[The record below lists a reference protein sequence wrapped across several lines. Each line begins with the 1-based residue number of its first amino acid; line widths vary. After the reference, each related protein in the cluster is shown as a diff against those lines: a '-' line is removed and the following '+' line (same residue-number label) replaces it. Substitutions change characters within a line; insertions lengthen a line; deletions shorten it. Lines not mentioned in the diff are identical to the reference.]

1 MKTLFFLLLFTL
13 VTFAQQPAQQPTI
26 QRPAM
31 RPIPPAGVEVP
42 AQDRTELENGLKR
55 LKAAIDK
62 LGNHPL
68 LPDVMIYH
76 EAVRYALQYNEF
88 FKLEE
93 VFKARLLL
101 QHGEERARQLAEGKA
116 PWTTATGL
124 VVRGYVSKI
133 DQSVQPYGLV
143 IPPTFTPNTT
153 HKWRLDTWFH
163 GRGETLSE
171 VNFLT
176 ERETRMG
183 EFTPRDTIVVHLY
196 GRFCN
201 ANKFAGEVDLFE
213 TLEKVKQQYRIDE
226 NRIVIRGFSMGGAS
240 TWQFGTHYAGLW
252 AAIAPGAGFSESAQF
267 LRLKLDG
274 PDAPPWWEQKLYH
287 LYDATDY
294 AINLF
299 NTPIVAYN
307 GENDGQKQAADMME
321 KAMDAEGLRLTRV
334 VGPKTGHS
342 YHPDSKVEIDRILD
356 FIASRGRD
364 PYPRKIKF
372 TTWTLAYN
380 QMKWITVDALGKHW
394 ERARVNAEMVSDSG
408 VNVET
413 NNVTAFTIEMGSG
426 GCTLDATRKPIVTID
441 GQKLTV
447 AGPMSDRSWK
457 VHFRKSGNQWATVDS
472 PVLAG
477 LHKRHGLQGP
487 IDDALM
493 DSFVFVTPTGTP
505 LAPGVAKWVESEQQ
519 RAIKEWRRHFRGDAQ
534 VRKDADITDADITAS
549 NLILWGDPG
558 SNKLLARIADKLP
571 IKWTAEGVVVGDKR
585 FAAATHAPIL
595 IFPNPLNPNKYVVL
609 NSSFTFRE
617 FDYLNNARQIPKL
630 PDYAVVDITTPP
642 DFRYPGK
649 IVLAGFFNENWGL

>member
-1 MKTLFFLLLFTL
+1 MKNLFCLLLFTVVAL
-13 VTFAQQPAQQPTI
+13 AQQPTQ
-26 QRPAM
+26 QRPPM

-42 AQDRTELENGLKR
+42 APDRTELENGLKR

-62 LGNHPL
+62 LGHHPL

-93 VFKARLLL
+93 VFKAKLLL

-116 PWTTATGL
+116 PWATATGL

-133 DQSVQPYGLV
+133 DKSVQPYGLV

-153 HKWRLDTWFH
+153 HKWRLDAWFH

-196 GRFCN
+196 GRYCN

-213 TLEKVKQQYRIDE
+213 TLDKVKQQYRIDE
-226 NRIVIRGFSMGGAS
+226 NRILVRGFSMGGAS
-240 TWQFGTHYAGLW
+240 TWQFGTHYPGLW

-274 PDAPPWWEQKLYH
+274 PEAPPTWEQKLFH

-321 KAMDAEGLRLTRV
+321 KAMEAEGLRLTRI

-342 YHPDSKVEIDRILD
+342 YHPDSKIEIDRILD
-356 FIASRGRD
+356 AIAERGRD

-380 QMKWITVDALGKHW
+380 QMKWATIDALGQHW
-394 ERARVNAEMVSDSG
+394 ERARLNAEIVGDNA

-413 NNVTAFTIEMGSG
+413 ANVTAFTFAMGPG
-426 GCTLDATRKPIVTID
+426 GCLLDITRKPVVTID

-457 VHFRKSGNQWATVDS
+457 VHFRKNGNQWTVTNS
-472 PVLAG
+472 PVVAG
-477 LHKRHGLQGP
+477 LRKVHGLQGP
-487 IDDALM
+487 IDDAFL
-493 DSFVFVTPTGTP
+493 DSFIFVTPTGTP
-505 LAPGVAKWVESEQQ
+505 LAPGIANWVSSEQQ
-519 RAIKEWRRHFRGDAQ
+519 RAIKEWRRHFRGEAQ
-534 VRKDADITDADITAS
+534 VRTDAEIAEADIAAS

-558 SNKLLARIADKLP
+558 SNKILARLADKLP
-571 IKWTAEGVVVGDKR
+571 IKWSADSVIVGDKR
-585 FAAATHAPIL
+585 FSATTHAPIL
-595 IFPNPLNPNKYVVL
+595 IFPNPLNPSKYVVL
-609 NSSFTFRE
+609 NSGFTFRE

-630 PDYAVVDITTPP
+630 PDYAVVDTTTPP

-649 IVLAGFFNENWGL
+649 IVLAGFFNEAWGF